1 MGSARPVVLRR
12 PTRVAVLPVGYQ
24 NGFGVARAQ
33 GGGLGALLR
42 RWLAARR
49 RTVRVNGQRA
59 RILGAIGAIETVV
72 DVTDLKCSAG
82 DPAVFDIDPLYAR
95 GCGAVPAAA
104 GGRAEGRGGAHT
116 RPSDGCGGEAALG
129 CRLLQQTKRR
139 EFERCAQLLPE

>member
-33 GGGLGALLR
+33 GSGLGALLR

-82 DPAVFDIDPLYAR
+82 DPAVFDIDPCTHGGL
-95 GCGAVPAAA
+95 CGSTGSP
-104 GGRAEGRGGAHT
+104 
-116 RPSDGCGGEAALG
+116 AALG
-129 CRLLQQTKRR
+129 CRPLQQTKRR

>member
-1 MGSARPVVLRR
+1 MSNVIIIGNGPAGVSASLY
-12 PTRVAVLPVGYQ
+12 T
-24 NGFGVARAQ
+24 ARA
-33 GGGLGALLR
+33 GVETTIIGSGLGALLR

-95 GCGAVPAAA
+95 GFV
-104 GGRAEGRGGAHT
+104 
-116 RPSDGCGGEAALG
+116 
-129 CRLLQQTKRR
+129 R
-139 EFERCAQLLPE
+139 EYR